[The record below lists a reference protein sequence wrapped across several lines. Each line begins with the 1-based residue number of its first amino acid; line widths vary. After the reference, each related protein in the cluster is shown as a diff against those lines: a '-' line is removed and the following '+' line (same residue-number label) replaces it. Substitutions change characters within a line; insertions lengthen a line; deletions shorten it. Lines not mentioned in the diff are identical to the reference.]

1 MNKNFSNQVIE
12 GNNTDKL
19 NNKIFLISIVF
30 TVVILTL
37 TLLTGKTVIAK
48 SLLLG
53 IVGSLLYLRMQV
65 MFVNSFSKRNL
76 ISIFISVLSSG
87 RILIVFG
94 VLLVAITRSDL
105 FNFYAVILGMIS
117 IHLISVSVFTY
128 NVFLNFKN
136 SEKKLIT
143 N

>member
-1 MNKNFSNQVIE
+1 MNKNFSNEVIE

-30 TVVILTL
+30 TVVVLIV
-37 TLLTGKTVIAK
+37 TLLTGKFVIAK

-53 IVGSLLYLRMQV
+53 IIGSLLYLRMQV

-128 NVFLNFKN
+128 NIFLNFKN
-136 SEKKLIT
+136 SEKKLIA